1 MIGHTNF
8 IAVTDHVN
16 SGSGWTVPIPLQEVY
31 RVGAQ
36 QALGPNV
43 PIIIFTM
50 RNHRKMSGVVVDID
64 KVFGYAH
71 TRVDWSSE
79 EVFVEAEVNSLELNR
94 VE

>member
-1 MIGHTNF
+1 
-8 IAVTDHVN
+8 
-16 SGSGWTVPIPLQEVY
+16 
-31 RVGAQ
+31 
-36 QALGPNV
+36 
-43 PIIIFTM
+43 
-50 RNHRKMSGVVVDID
+50 MSGVVVDID